1 MGKETKKKQ
10 KQKNSLDEKKIKR
23 FTDEMKNK
31 IKIHI

>member
-10 KQKNSLDEKKIKR
+10 TQKNSLDEKKIKR